1 MRIYS
6 GMWQPDSGHT
16 CLGKLN
22 ICLVIFSDQD
32 IFETSLSNFFRRQPQ
47 GQRSEEGPAQPKS
60 TSMENDGK
68 FSKSCEKSCA
78 VCTEKW
84 RKLHQLKS
92 FKSILLKPSS
102 MRFRGRHGF
111 IFALIGLSSDLF
123 SSFLRVK
130 FLKKI
135 LFQGGSKRGETGGR
149 QLGAGRGLVT
159 SEVGLQIQ

>member
-1 MRIYS
+1 MVASQWTHVFREIEYLPGDFFRS
-6 GMWQPDSGHT
+6 RYFKT
-16 CLGKLN
+16 FL
-22 ICLVIFSDQD
+22 
-32 IFETSLSNFFRRQPQ
+32 TNFFRRQPQ
-47 GQRSEEGPAQPKS
+47 GQRSEEGPAQPES

-84 RKLHQLKS
+84 RKLHQLICLTHS

-102 MRFRGRHGF
+102 RCFRGKHGF
-111 IFALIGLSSDLF
+111 IFALIGLTSDLF

-135 LFQGGSKRGETGGR
+135 LFQGGSKRGETGAR
-149 QLGAGRGLVT
+149 
-159 SEVGLQIQ
+159 